1 MMTVLVVG
9 GVVVTIGAT
18 LLATRVLRARQ
29 ASEAARLAAGDVA
42 NSDDETPA
50 VVQEIAHGARGW
62 EVFSR
67 LLKQRIIVLRSAI
80 TDETAQVTIA
90 QLLYLADEDPSAPI
104 CLYIDSPGGYVTAS
118 LAIRDTMHQI
128 SPPVSTI
135 VMNQAAGT
143 ALMIAA
149 HGAPGAR
156 FALPRARLAFVR
168 TSATREDTSGP
179 ELART
184 TDRLVEFLAAD
195 TGQPASTVAE
205 DFERART
212 FSPEEARAYG
222 LIDEIYVRRR

>member
-9 GVVVTIGAT
+9 GVVVAIGAT
-18 LLATRVLRARQ
+18 LLAARVLRARQ
-29 ASEAARLAAGDVA
+29 ASEAARLAADDVA
-42 NSDDETPA
+42 HSDDEIPA

-67 LLKQRIIVLRSAI
+67 LLKQRIIVLRSTI

-90 QLLYLADEDPSAPI
+90 QLLYFADEDPSAPI

-156 FALPRARLAFVR
+156 FALPR